1 MSSKL
6 WRWAE
11 LKLQNKGCDQKVS
24 MDAEVAVSLSKLGV
38 IFKLKDEPRTS
49 FEQTNHFILAW
60 IQLVCVHVTD
70 RTSII
75 WPISSHVPLTLCNAS
90 HGLFTSWIHGWE
102 ISFWF
107 RFCYS
112 PDHFQVQI
120 MSIWK
125 CSMQN
130 LLSFLDCVWLNML
143 HAVSK
148 WVKQVCQLSH
158 LLPKSYSTG

>member
-1 MSSKL
+1 MSGTNNLTQL
-6 WRWAE
+6 WN
-11 LKLQNKGCDQKVS
+11 LTD
-24 MDAEVAVSLSKLGV
+24 
-38 IFKLKDEPRTS
+38 IFKLKNEPRTS

-60 IQLVCVHVTD
+60 IQLICLHVTD

-90 HGLFTSWIHGWE
+90 DGLFTSWIHGWE

-112 PDHFQVQI
+112 PDQFQVQ

-125 CSMQN
+125 CSTQN
-130 LLSFLDCVWLNML
+130 LLSFLEYWYDCVWLNML
-143 HAVSK
+143 HTVSK

-158 LLPKSYSTG
+158 LLPKSYSIG